1 MPQQIFTFGVV
12 RADVGRYIPRIAF
25 ASDSAPTDV
34 QADDIILDHAADLC
48 NYLYG
53 LGINVA
59 SLDAQPT
66 AAMYRTC
73 QRYILL
79 RLAAQIMRLRN
90 QNSQTLADKLDAD
103 ADGIMDRLRRL
114 PQDMGETRPTGV
126 NNGNIFHSDADY
138 PAQIY
143 NASIRSNS
151 RLAINAANNKM

>member
-25 ASDSAPTDV
+25 ASDSAPTDT

-59 SLDAQPT
+59 QLDAQPT

-90 QNSQTLADKLDAD
+90 QNSQTLADKLDDEA
-103 ADGIMDRLRRL
+103 AGIMDRLRKL
-114 PQDMGETRPTGV
+114 PQDMGETRPTGI

-138 PAQIY
+138 PQQIY
-143 NASIRSNS
+143 NASIKSGS